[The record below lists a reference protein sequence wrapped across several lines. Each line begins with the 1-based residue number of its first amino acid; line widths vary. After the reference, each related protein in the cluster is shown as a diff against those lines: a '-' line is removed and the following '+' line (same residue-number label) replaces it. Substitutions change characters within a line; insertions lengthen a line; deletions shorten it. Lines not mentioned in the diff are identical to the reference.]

1 MASNSI
7 TNYLQRLGKSIS
19 YAAFEV
25 LKEQVPVTT
34 NFIQSNSQT
43 VRDTIKAVVDSK
55 NTVNRV
61 ADALNVNTII
71 NSAKTAYT
79 NAKTDIKSGN
89 FYNPDRTSGNDDIAS
104 LMAMMGKMM
113 GEDVSS
119 MMDGIFNEGSG
130 EDGEGSADE
139 SPIKGIP
146 EITKGDTVV
155 ASVIG
160 SEVRRASNS
169 ISDTLAAIANANG
182 KAQQSIASVQIS
194 QNERQTLILN
204 AGLSSI
210 AQGMNSIIEFNN
222 KVLKIQAE
230 NTKLFQEKMI
240 NLTTEN
246 NAIFKELIEIQRT
259 LYKPKQKEE
268 ENPEQPPD
276 IFAHGFNLKSYM
288 DYLKRNVEK
297 NPMYQMAYM
306 FIQSMPMMLQ
316 EVVNNPLQFAAKK
329 LIEGFMGPA
338 LKTALSSFDNTISNA
353 FRTVL
358 ARFYDYGHDVGTR
371 DSLLGKLA
379 RIFGYKEKS
388 TSFRRLDT
396 SKYNKGAMSWNG
408 VAQKSLV
415 EVIPAYLRRIEAAAT
430 GKGERYFDYQSGRW
444 TSAKS
449 ILNMEKGID
458 NKFMLQATS
467 EIRTQMQTMLAPFMD
482 EISDKDRK
490 EVNTQLLKFLK
501 GIYDRGSVDYKDI
514 MKNPQNYGDNE
525 RLMQLFFRMLAKT
538 DRDAVFRAT
547 GRIANA
553 KKNKTR
559 MVEGTDA
566 SNQGAYNDIAS
577 GALKDMV
584 DAFNA
589 KSVHDT
595 KYNITSSPALNL
607 TNMKDSRGLTLY
619 DYQLMIYRE
628 LFAIRHGGG
637 IGGGGNGEG
646 TVDPLK
652 GFAIKDN
659 QLPDVIKNESST
671 EQNKNK
677 DVDINDPKFKSNRK
691 STKQEFFDLN
701 RQRIRNL
708 NRIKVMSNGLEMEDS
723 LDLQRYL
730 TDDEYANYVLS
741 KMNEI
746 GSQTMKSRRQS
757 ELDSNKGM
765 IGNVMDLFSGGS
777 NQGYPDGVDPDAP
790 FIEQMAQAATI
801 GQKMGVISRN
811 LQNIASAPTSIL
823 TGVITTADKFI
834 YDMLFDKEAN
844 TVDENGESKK
854 TKGIFGKFISEIED
868 MFGGVN
874 DWLNDIFKNLSES
887 SGGFAKKI
895 KDILKN
901 VFNFDVDEKVGNLVS
916 KAKGLVAPVG
926 EVLKSGVKNNFKE
939 ITNAFRETAADL
951 GYKKKQKP
959 KSEQEQDEEYWGE
972 MGAFASGAQNV
983 KKGGLAF
990 ISEGEAII
998 PADLNPW
1005 NPNRDKVN
1013 RKEQSKNESRM
1024 KQRFMSKLGSTLSPY
1039 ISQVPQHANGSFDF
1053 KANASSLIHK
1063 IPKPML
1069 AKLLGEIS
1077 DNPEEIAAKL
1087 EKNFGIKL
1095 DPEEINRYKNERL
1108 ELETQIV
1115 DPAVAK
1121 QILQSTLVEKNEVNE
1136 VRGTKQ
1142 EQQVA
1147 DEEQKLANYNRG
1159 KGAYNGINQFL
1170 LSAFGKDTTMAAGDI
1185 TEYVIKHSPEMATG
1199 GVGGALLATVLP
1211 LGGPLFGAI
1220 AGSVVGL
1227 LTRNKSFMEYMFGSE
1242 MTDPKTGK
1250 VITKEGVIPRKIVN
1264 TIQKYMPDMK
1274 KYGIVG
1280 TLTGLITPFGP
1291 LGGLMIGAGAS
1302 IVKNNEDLKRIL
1314 FGEETGLL
1322 NKNRKQFLKKALPN
1336 IGAGVL
1342 ATLFFGPMG
1351 ILGNAAVGAG
1361 LGLLTTTEQF
1371 KRVILGTKDRNGIR
1385 RGGLAGAIRDQITEP
1400 FKNTMRDIG
1409 QNLGNWFRDKV
1420 LGPIG
1425 RGLIP
1430 TGKIAT
1436 SILSW
1441 GINTVVRK
1449 FSNSIGGR
1457 FLDGLFNFA
1466 LGRIRNVG
1474 GLGKFITKKIGG
1486 IIAGGSSLVERAG
1499 SKIQALGLK
1508 GGFGENLTVGERL
1521 EIQSRNNMMHTDR
1534 AKFDMALAKL
1544 NPRELQA
1551 NAEALEMLNEL
1562 QNGSVEALTERKVR
1576 SEAYSLTSDLQG
1588 KMGGG
1593 KEQQISKSD
1602 VRGIENKLR
1611 KIQTD
1616 KDLEDLVT
1624 SIDKDRKY
1632 SYISDKNKEEI
1643 KEFILK
1649 NGRKILEMRRRYASL
1664 SDSNTV
1670 NKLRNTVKERMN
1682 LAGVD
1687 DETFNKHLADYTKY
1701 ANAELERQD
1710 KTLSKKL
1717 MADKESG
1724 KLQPDATV
1732 DNLIKMTDFQKA
1744 QLEEQKEMNKNL
1756 RTLIEVAL
1764 GNKSSVL
1771 GQTKDVDMLRDQ
1783 NKMDKISR
1791 DLDSEEDRI
1800 NRILGQNKAETAK
1813 QVKGLKKDIFGE
1825 SANNG
1830 ALQHMSDENLL
1841 SLLGPDKKKRNEA
1854 ITYMRAI
1861 SSNYD
1866 KTLSKLM
1873 NTDKFLEL
1881 SSTGMRR
1888 ITELTLRG
1896 YEVKPED
1903 YKDIESLS
1911 KYGYKAIIELAKMGV
1926 KIDSY
1931 KAIDRYFD
1939 KYGTG
1944 SEKKKSLNALLDFA
1958 GVKLKDG
1965 RKIAEVLTTSEIADN
1980 LEDDDVRLLRAN
1992 NEYNSYQIGINK
2004 SIKEGNVPEKLKLAS
2019 TANSEDLTTKKK
2031 GDVLFDADK
2040 AVSNTNLD
2048 ATIQKT
2054 ADLVDNTVKK
2064 IYDTNKS
2071 VLKTVLEVVGQ
2082 FAEAGARKAVPGADT
2097 ILDTREA
2104 IKNARYN
2111 EGRLKN
2117 DKQFAEDQRKSDLKY
2132 ESTETYL
2139 KHQQGTSQKYNVVEE
2154 GFEKRR
2160 DPGRN
2165 NSITEA
2171 KAAQQRKEERRK
2183 QEREEQKKQEEQK
2196 KADSTTATTTVSG
2209 GKLADEG
2216 KVPKVE
2222 TTVNST
2228 MNHMAEMLTQMM
2240 SGYSPVDMD
2249 DNIGT
2254 HAGGLLSA
2262 FTNSAIN
2269 SLAEKISPGS
2279 TAKFSDA
2286 KSSSDNKG
2294 EQQQTTSNK
2303 PQPINALE
2311 EANNERQMN
2320 SITDASKVGFTLNAN
2335 PVAGETGGTVPNKPT
2350 DGGNVNLSTGD
2361 GDPVQYTK
2369 NRNGEL
2375 VEVHNKNNVEVR
2387 AKQKYKLELQE
2398 RSTRALELIAKGA
2411 GYAGNKVVSG
2421 AKKAT
2426 GGIFDLMKG
2435 LFTMPLQLIG
2445 SIVSMIPFA
2454 GPLLGL
2460 AGKGLGFIGKFLG
2473 GKLLEK
2479 FAGTGLGKTAAGWI
2493 GKLGNTRIG
2502 NAIAERFGLNKF
2514 KDMVFGKE
2522 ENEEN
2527 TVEEKQLDTLGKI
2540 HSAIEVLGDKIV
2552 ALYNGKDPS
2561 TVTDTSQS
2569 TSDDSSSNNDSGDNS
2584 SSSNDRDNDNSSGDD
2599 SGKED
2604 SKKDDK
2610 KQQEEDN
2617 KKKDTKPE
2625 ENSKSDK
2632 DNKGNKKDKD
2642 KKKDTKEKT
2651 SKKRG
2656 FFGRQKDKLS
2666 NRFGKVKTGVV
2677 NRKNKLKDKI
2687 GNVKTGITNKKN
2699 KLKDKIGNT
2708 KTKVGNTKTGTALSS
2723 LGNVLNRATG
2733 GHGRLAALGALGA
2746 AAIGGLEMTNYGTF
2760 TGEGLYQNARYATG
2774 MDTHAFDGS
2783 RFGLDNLTADEQ
2795 MRADQ
2800 LIKLGKSQESVAN
2813 YIKMIH
2819 QDNGVGGTDQ
2829 ENLYEQAADAAA
2841 TPFEWAWGK
2850 GKDALNALIDSP
2862 INNPLTETLVGYGV
2876 QRLTGGNV
2884 WKGATANTLLEAI
2897 NNYRSGEYDDSSIWG
2912 MGADIAGDYLLNL
2925 ATGGG
2930 LEILTNE
2937 EKKRRE
2943 DKENQKIDD
2952 EAKSK
2957 EPGVDQGKT
2966 KLLSNPLDSK
2976 EYKALKT
2983 NKQRRKWRKK
2993 HRKEIQAY
3001 EAQQRSLKERSQNT
3015 DTPENENK
3023 STKTN
3028 RFKNKLNSLKNSA
3041 TKTGSKVGSKVATV
3055 GKRAGSKTLSGLKTA
3070 GKGIGHGLK
3079 NILKTKKGKVG
3090 AAALIATPLLAGLF
3104 DDNSAEASSFNP
3116 RTAQAFET
3124 KGSIKGN
3131 IDEQQF
3137 TEEAEASDVE
3147 ETTTPTNTEEQE
3159 TEESSGIL
3167 DMIRE
3172 NPILSSAIGFVGG
3185 VKGGEWGGKLGEKL
3199 LGSKGKL
3206 IGSLL
3211 GGTLGGNILDPTA
3224 ITPEG
3229 IVETFITN
3237 KAYDKGTEL
3246 LENVFNRNKDG
3257 ESPTDEL
3264 DILNDELKDKNQNN
3278 IDNKVNKPD
3287 AVNTKSK
3294 TLKDRFKD
3302 FTSGIKNKTGS
3313 ITESLKD
3320 KVGTVKTSTSNIT
3333 NNIQNIDMKRTTD
3346 SAIQTA
3352 RKGIDEGQLKVQAL
3366 VGQLKDRIMA
3376 LTSKLGRWI
3385 KGDGVI
3391 KAIKNFTSKLIESI
3405 TRPQNIK
3412 KIINKL
3418 AKSSLKSL
3426 ALGGGPLVFAA
3437 ITGVGAISDFI
3448 SGYNNS
3454 DELYHLSPGL
3464 STPGMKIVAGFVS
3477 ALVGVI
3483 PYISIL
3489 IPEDF
3494 VLELA
3499 VEYIGPAFGFG
3510 KKELEELR
3518 KSGKEQQDKEGNEVV
3533 QNSTF
3538 GDDFQSLVKNATGG
3552 IISKVVGAADD
3563 AASAVADVGKTIAN
3577 KVGESASVA
3586 KNWVADTAKTVG
3598 DWISDKAS
3606 RGWEYLKDKANSA
3619 AETVGE
3625 IYNNA
3630 SSTVK
3635 EKYESVKQTIKE
3647 HLPSFGSGKHSLYGM
3662 NKFYSQLDP
3671 KYAMDF
3677 NAQGD
3682 SIHQTMKD
3690 SGCGPAALSNA
3701 MSSVGIQVD
3710 PRLAAQYALQ
3720 NGYKETDGGTRPE
3733 FFTDMMN
3740 KLGTGSNR
3748 LHNQDEITNSLKQG
3762 QPVILM
3768 GKDSRGETKQNPY
3781 AENPHYVTATG
3792 IDRKGNIIVQDPE
3805 SYTPN
3810 KRYKASDILNKSTIA
3825 IGTGR
3830 SKKRLYGRS
3839 RSTINR
3845 VANKIIS
3852 RIPRMYGRSR
3862 YGRGSDMGAE
3872 IFDYLHK
3879 GIGLSTIATAG
3890 IMGNMKAE
3898 SGLMPDRVQGD
3909 GIITAPE
3916 ITVDGKTG
3924 YGLCQ
3929 WTFESRQQGLVDFAQ
3944 ARGTPTSDMKTQC
3957 DYMMQEIEQN
3967 HAGLIQRMDETG
3979 SAGAAAIQ
3987 FHDEF
3992 EGSADDPDMKQ
4003 RRATYAEEIFQNEG
4017 RGMAEAGT
4025 YQGGSSAGSSGG
4037 KKNGGLF
4044 GAIANI
4050 SSILSSA
4057 LNPFGTASASPTTPK
4072 INNTSTVDGKTFSNT
4087 QMMANYGTTQGKEVY
4102 GTKDADG
4109 NVTIHTQSADNAF
4122 GINSNVSNDSIAND
4136 VLTGGKEL
4144 TFKTGSG
4151 KHKKLKSRYGRF
4163 KHFLFGTGD
4172 EEPATSD
4179 SGVTTT
4185 TTEPSTNTP
4194 NMDAQEVKAA
4204 QDASANTQN
4213 ETKPKTTSSSSLF
4226 SGGLF
4231 SGIESFAKQVASPLS
4246 KVMSKFGG
4254 VLKTGI
4260 TSVFGDKLKLIFG
4273 DNNPFLDI
4281 FTGGDS
4287 GSSSNGNKPGST
4299 AGPDQTVNIKV
4310 AGNPVDTLL
4319 GSMPGAVVTSDYG
4332 VTDGRPTAGAHGGVD
4347 IGGLDIGTPIPS
4359 PIAGTVY
4366 QLGQGHGGGYGHY
4379 VQLVDKSGNYH
4390 MFAHCDEQMVQE
4402 GQQVQPG
4409 TILGTIGK
4417 TGVADGEH
4425 LHYEIDPPSNV
4436 GAIKEGEHINPNSYT
4451 GAGKHFNS
4459 TLKDR
4464 MPNRFGRG
4472 IDTSLLGKQSNDT
4485 FEGLDNTNIEN
4496 TPDQNM
4502 DITQNYEYNKP
4513 RDDTFVYDG
4522 FGDND
4527 PKYKY
4532 GTGWFSDFTKR
4543 SINTIRDTF
4552 DRWFSN
4558 DKKEEDKE
4566 TTNVSTDT
4574 QQKESSNVPSKQPDS
4589 IPKTS
4594 SDVPVTPTTTKTKD
4608 SNVHPVSD
4616 SQKLDAILDAMNE
4629 NNRLVQQQNQLL
4641 SSLINIASN
4650 YINSNVVTID
4660 ENQKVRM
4667 NKQESQL
4674 NTNTRRNNPSLTGA
4688 MLRSQLSQ
4696 FGGGSQ
4702 YGLGDRF
4709 GTRDGDGFNEIIR
4722 NMNTVATR

>member
-79 NAKTDIKSGN
+79 NAKTDIKTGN

-246 NAIFKELIEIQRT
+246 NAIFKELIEIQRV

-276 IFAHGFNLKSYM
+276 MFANGFNLKSYM

-306 FIQSMPMMLQ
+306 FIQSLPMMLQ
-316 EVVNNPLQFAAKK
+316 EVVNNPLQFATKK

-338 LKTALSSFDNTISNA
+338 LKTALASFDNTISNA

-358 ARFYDYGHDVGTR
+358 TRLYDYGHDVGTK

-408 VAQKSLV
+408 IAQKSLV

-514 MKNPQNYGDNE
+514 MRNPQNYGDNE

-566 SNQGAYNDIAS
+566 SNQGIYNDIAS

-584 DAFNA
+584 DAYNA
-589 KSVHDT
+589 KSIHDT
-595 KYNITSSPALNL
+595 KYNITSSPAMNL

-659 QLPDVIKNESST
+659 QLPDIIKNESSI
-671 EQNKNK
+671 EQSGNQQ
-677 DVDINDPKFKSNRK
+677 DIDINDPRFKSNRK
-691 STKQEFFDLN
+691 STKQEFFDRN
-701 RQRIRNL
+701 RERVRNL

-765 IGNVMDLFSGGS
+765 IGNVMNLFSGGS

-901 VFNFDVDEKVGNLVS
+901 VFNFDVDEKVGNLVT

-972 MGAFASGAQNV
+972 MGAYASGAQNV

-1005 NPNRDKVN
+1005 NPNRDRVN
-1013 RKEQSKNESRM
+1013 RKEQSKNEFRM

-1077 DNPEEIAAKL
+1077 NNPEEIAAKL

-1115 DPAVAK
+1115 DPVVAK

-1136 VRGTKQ
+1136 VKGSKK
-1142 EQQVA
+1142 EQQIA
-1147 DEEQKLANYNRG
+1147 DEEQKLANYNKG

-1170 LSAFGKDTTMAAGDI
+1170 LSAFGKDTSMAAGDI

-1199 GVGGALLATVLP
+1199 GIGGALLATVLP

-1486 IIAGGSSLVERAG
+1486 LIAGGSNLIERAG

-1632 SYISDKNKEEI
+1632 SYINDKNKEEI

-1800 NRILGQNKAETAK
+1800 NRILGQNKVESAK

-1881 SSTGMRR
+1881 SSIGMRR

-1944 SEKKKSLNALLDFA
+1944 TEKKKSLNALLDFA

-2004 SIKEGNVPEKLKLAS
+2004 AIKEGNVPEKLKLAS
-2019 TANSEDLTTKKK
+2019 TASSEDLTTKKK
-2031 GDVLFDADK
+2031 GDALFDADK

-2104 IKNARYN
+2104 IKNAKYN

-2117 DKQFAEDQRKSDLKY
+2117 DEQFAEDQRKSDLKY

-2183 QEREEQKKQEEQK
+2183 QEREERKKQEEQK

-2262 FTNSAIN
+2262 FTNTAIN

-2294 EQQQTTSNK
+2294 EQQQTTPNK

-2350 DGGNVNLSTGD
+2350 DDGNVNLSTGD

-2454 GPLLGL
+2454 GPLLRL

-2473 GKLLEK
+2473 GKLLE
-2479 FAGTGLGKTAAGWI
+2479 
-2493 GKLGNTRIG
+2493 N
-2502 NAIAERFGLNKF
+2502 
-2514 KDMVFGKE
+2514 VF
-2522 ENEEN
+2522 NIN
-2527 TVEEKQLDTLGKI
+2527 
-2540 HSAIEVLGDKIV
+2540 
-2552 ALYNGKDPS
+2552 
-2561 TVTDTSQS
+2561 
-2569 TSDDSSSNNDSGDNS
+2569 
-2584 SSSNDRDNDNSSGDD
+2584 
-2599 SGKED
+2599 
-2604 SKKDDK
+2604 KDDK
-2610 KQQEEDN
+2610 
-2617 KKKDTKPE
+2617 
-2625 ENSKSDK
+2625 
-2632 DNKGNKKDKD
+2632 
-2642 KKKDTKEKT
+2642 
-2651 SKKRG
+2651 
-2656 FFGRQKDKLS
+2656 
-2666 NRFGKVKTGVV
+2666 
-2677 NRKNKLKDKI
+2677 
-2687 GNVKTGITNKKN
+2687 
-2699 KLKDKIGNT
+2699 
-2708 KTKVGNTKTGTALSS
+2708 
-2723 LGNVLNRATG
+2723 
-2733 GHGRLAALGALGA
+2733 
-2746 AAIGGLEMTNYGTF
+2746 
-2760 TGEGLYQNARYATG
+2760 
-2774 MDTHAFDGS
+2774 
-2783 RFGLDNLTADEQ
+2783 
-2795 MRADQ
+2795 
-2800 LIKLGKSQESVAN
+2800 
-2813 YIKMIH
+2813 
-2819 QDNGVGGTDQ
+2819 
-2829 ENLYEQAADAAA
+2829 
-2841 TPFEWAWGK
+2841 
-2850 GKDALNALIDSP
+2850 
-2862 INNPLTETLVGYGV
+2862 
-2876 QRLTGGNV
+2876 
-2884 WKGATANTLLEAI
+2884 
-2897 NNYRSGEYDDSSIWG
+2897 
-2912 MGADIAGDYLLNL
+2912 
-2925 ATGGG
+2925 
-2930 LEILTNE
+2930 
-2937 EKKRRE
+2937 
-2943 DKENQKIDD
+2943 
-2952 EAKSK
+2952 
-2957 EPGVDQGKT
+2957 
-2966 KLLSNPLDSK
+2966 
-2976 EYKALKT
+2976 
-2983 NKQRRKWRKK
+2983 
-2993 HRKEIQAY
+2993 
-3001 EAQQRSLKERSQNT
+3001 
-3015 DTPENENK
+3015 
-3023 STKTN
+3023 
-3028 RFKNKLNSLKNSA
+3028 
-3041 TKTGSKVGSKVATV
+3041 
-3055 GKRAGSKTLSGLKTA
+3055 
-3070 GKGIGHGLK
+3070 
-3079 NILKTKKGKVG
+3079 
-3090 AAALIATPLLAGLF
+3090 
-3104 DDNSAEASSFNP
+3104 
-3116 RTAQAFET
+3116 
-3124 KGSIKGN
+3124 
-3131 IDEQQF
+3131 
-3137 TEEAEASDVE
+3137 
-3147 ETTTPTNTEEQE
+3147 
-3159 TEESSGIL
+3159 
-3167 DMIRE
+3167 
-3172 NPILSSAIGFVGG
+3172 
-3185 VKGGEWGGKLGEKL
+3185 
-3199 LGSKGKL
+3199 
-3206 IGSLL
+3206 
-3211 GGTLGGNILDPTA
+3211 
-3224 ITPEG
+3224 
-3229 IVETFITN
+3229 
-3237 KAYDKGTEL
+3237 
-3246 LENVFNRNKDG
+3246 
-3257 ESPTDEL
+3257 SPTDEL
-3264 DILNDELKDKNQNN
+3264 DNLNDELKDRNQNN
-3278 IDNKVNKPD
+3278 IDNKVNNPD
-3287 AVNTKSK
+3287 TVNTKSK

-3302 FTSGIKNKTGS
+3302 FTSGIKDKTGS

-3320 KVGTVKTSTSNIT
+3320 KVGAVKTSTSNIT

-3405 TRPQNIK
+3405 TRPQNMK

-3426 ALGGGPLVFAA
+3426 ALGGGPLVIAA

-3464 STPGMKIVAGFVS
+3464 STPGMKIVAGFIS

-3625 IYNNA
+3625 IYDSA
-3630 SSTVK
+3630 SSSVK
-3635 EKYESVKQTIKE
+3635 EKYESVKQTIKDN
-3647 HLPSFGSGKHSLYGM
+3647 LPSFGSGKHSLYGM

-3944 ARGTPTSDMKTQC
+3944 ARGTSTSDMKTQC

-3979 SAGAAAIQ
+3979 GAGAAAIQ

-3992 EGSADDPDMKQ
+3992 EGSADDPEMKQ

-4025 YQGGSSAGSSGG
+4025 YQGGSSASSSSG

-4087 QMMANYGTTQGKEVY
+4087 QMMANYGNTQGKEVY

-4151 KHKKLKSRYGRF
+4151 KHRMFKSKYGRL

-4172 EEPATSD
+4172 EESATSD

-4194 NMDAQEVKAA
+4194 NMDAQEVKVA

-4299 AGPDQTVNIKV
+4299 AGPGQTVNIKV

-4464 MPNRFGRG
+4464 MPSRFGRG

-4485 FEGLDNTNIEN
+4485 FEGLDNTKIEN

-4532 GTGWFSDFTKR
+4532 GTGWFSDFTKK

-4589 IPKTS
+4589 VPKTS
-4594 SDVPVTPTTTKTKD
+4594 SDVPVTTTTTPTKD
-4608 SNVHPVSD
+4608 SNIHPVSD

-4674 NTNTRRNNPSLTGA
+4674 NTNTRRNNPTLTGA
-4688 MLRSQLSQ
+4688 ILRSQLSQ